1 MTNWKVKIY
10 FNDSRYSEKKQSSV
24 SIGYYD
30 YLYCHVDVSGGETEK
45 SKFKMS
51 YTTQWSGES
60 VSKKDKFSGKAS
72 DGSSYYVYW
81 DDLDDVNS
89 TVTVR
94 VYNNDTG
101 ELLGSAS
108 CKVKGEYSYLY

>member
-1 MTNWKVKIY
+1 M
-10 FNDSRYSEKKQSSV
+10 
-24 SIGYYD
+24 
-30 YLYCHVDVSGGETEK
+30 YCHVDVSGGETEK

-60 VSKKDKFSGKAS
+60 VSKKDKFSGKVS